1 MGKKKYGADSATKK
15 DYNTK
20 YLYFVGFKLF
30 RAHGSKEYDQ
40 DLIDFLD
47 SQPNKSDTIKQAL
60 REYMERHSAE
70 MHLGNKEREEV

>member
-1 MGKKKYGADSATKK
+1 MNKKKYGVDSDTKK

-40 DLIDFLD
+40 DLIDFLETRG
-47 SQPNKSDTIKQAL
+47 NKSEIIKQAL
-60 REYMERHSAE
+60 RDYMTTHPAE
-70 MHLGNKEREEV
+70 